1 MITTPLSRT
10 RGSSRLRRL
19 VATAVAVPLAVL
31 GMVTVSAPAAEA
43 AVVSAARTAQGGFP
57 TWYQDNSGD
66 RVEPCL
72 EASDA
77 NCVLPTTEPN
87 FDPASPLVFPTNF
100 PSEFFYALATSDNVA
115 TPGCGT
121 SPPGRAFVTLA
132 LEGAFIGGLPK
143 AGDQMTFGR
152 VRVRAT
158 SGLCAGQSYTFKHP
172 FGSVTLTANA
182 AGAIPVNTPG
192 ATQDTGCLA
201 PSALAPCDFALANDS
216 RVMGSATNGFLR
228 WDPAVAPAVTPGYLG
243 DGVTLHPIVGA
254 NGANSLNGLE
264 LSGPDGAG
272 GTFTGSTNLF
282 TVAGRLAELSA
293 SPSPLDFGGVQT
305 GTTSAV
311 KTVTVTNLNKNAI
324 ALPQNAVS
332 INNNAF
338 RLSGTNTCS
347 RVTIQPNGTCTFGVA
362 FSAPRALGPVAGI
375 ANVAYNSGRGVLPVS
390 LLGTSTT
397 NGAQPLTL
405 ATPNPV
411 AFADVRVKTS
421 LTKTFTV
428 TNTGNAPLTVSL
440 VELDLTSGDNE
451 QFRVTGTTCTAASV
465 PAQGTCTVTV
475 LFAPTVP
482 GAKTATVL
490 VHSNTVATP
499 LRVGL
504 TGNATGGVAAV
515 STEKLAVDQFPQ
527 WYRDENGVKLSQC
540 IDPKDPYCIVLA
552 DATFTP
558 SKALQFLPAD
568 ATKALNFP
576 GEFFYTVADSDL
588 LSTPGCQGTAP
599 GKSAYRSAIE
609 GTFVN
614 GEPVDG
620 EQMVFGRERFYV
632 TSGLCPGSVY
642 TVTTPYGQTR
652 VTANAKGGIP
662 RNAATVDVGCA
673 PLPPAVC
680 DFKEALSS
688 PVFGGVLRWDPATA
702 PAAPAGYLGDAV
714 SLHKV
719 VGAPYKEDGSTP
731 SNYFKITGP
740 GLPAA
745 GLSTNLFSVM
755 GKLRGPLEVTS
766 ALEPNGAVQLPT
778 SDVASPST
786 ATITLTN
793 TGVAV
798 PDANL
803 TGNITVNSLTVGGAD
818 AADYAVTGQ
827 DCTTQTTLV
836 PASDGPP
843 VVAAGTCTVTV
854 TFTPSATG
862 VRNATL
868 TVTHTG
874 LNNPLVVPLQGTG
887 STPTGAAISFVP
899 RSLAFGQLAVGRTS
913 AAERVTISNAG
924 GTAPLLVSDIAANG
938 PLGAYSL
945 SNDTCTNQPVAIDGS
960 CTVDVTFSPTAA
972 GAQNGTLV
980 TTDTAAGGTHSI
992 PLTGS
997 GFAGASAV
1005 SPRTDNFGYPTYYQ
1019 DANGTRLQ
1027 PCLDTA
1033 NCVLLGVPDANAPL
1047 SIPDNFPPE
1056 FFYALADSEQLTIP
1070 GCNPGDPSGTAF
1082 LRVGLEGSFAGGAP
1096 LAGDQTTFTRIRIVA
1111 KGGFCPNV
1119 PNYLAVTPYGTFTF
1133 ATDATGSVKP
1143 NAGTQDTG
1151 CGAAPCNFAD
1161 ALVSPGA
1168 VLANV
1173 STPIESFLRWDPNV
1187 GAAAPKGY
1195 LGDAVGFHQVVGG
1208 TYSKPGASGAFNGFE
1223 IIDGGNNLLA
1233 STDKWL
1239 VSGKLASLTPDAYA
1253 LDFGN
1258 IDEGTQSVAQTVTVR
1273 NEGAQ
1278 TTGVTP
1284 TLAGANASDFTI
1296 SGGDCATANTIA
1308 QDATCTVDVK
1318 FTPAASGPKTATLV
1332 LKHAAGG
1339 PSTTVTLTGVANA
1352 VAAPTITVTPGVLS
1366 YGTVTAPG
1374 TAPLSF
1380 TVSNGGQAN
1389 LNVTG
1394 FAITGGD
1401 FTRTG
1406 GSCPSPTFVVAGGAS
1421 CTVQITFKP
1430 SAIGARTGSV
1440 TLTHNAAGGSTVI
1453 SLTGTGAGASW
1464 SVSPSPVGFGT
1475 VNRGTVKTSTLSVK
1489 NTGTVSA
1496 TISAAGTT
1504 VTGQYFGIVV
1514 NPATSTCFNGTAV
1527 APGKTCS
1534 ISVTFSPTANA
1545 VVTSYSG
1552 TLSIDGSTTS
1562 LPQFT
1567 TVPMTATTK

>member
-1 MITTPLSRT
+1 MFTTPVSRSRRST
-10 RGSSRLRRL
+10 RLRRL

-31 GMVTVSAPAAEA
+31 GMVTVSAPAQA

-72 EASDA
+72 EANDP

-87 FDPASPLVFPTNF
+87 FDPAQPLVFPTNF

-121 SPPGRAFVTLA
+121 SPAGRAFVTLA
-132 LEGAFIGGLPK
+132 IEGAFIGGAPK
-143 AGDQMTFGR
+143 AGDQMVFGR
-152 VRVRAT
+152 IRVRAT

-172 FGSVTLTANA
+172 FGAVTLTANA

-192 ATQDTGCLA
+192 ATVDVGCLA
-201 PSALAPCDFALANDS
+201 PTALAPCDFSLANAS
-216 RVMGSATNGFLR
+216 PVMGAAATGFVR
-228 WDPAVAPAVTPGYLG
+228 WDPAFGAAPVGYLG
-243 DGVTLHPIVGA
+243 DGVTPHRIVGA

-264 LSGPDGAG
+264 VSGSDGAG
-272 GTFTGSTNLF
+272 GTWTGSTNLF
-282 TVAGRLAELSA
+282 TVSGRLAELSA
-293 SPSPLDFGGVQT
+293 SPSPLDFAGVT
-305 GTTSAV
+305 AGTTSAAR
-311 KTVTVTNLNKNAI
+311 TVTVTNLNKNAI
-324 ALPQNAVS
+324 TLPNNAVS
-332 INNNAF
+332 ITNNAF
-338 RLSGTNTCS
+338 RLSGANTCS
-347 RVTIQPNGTCTFGVA
+347 RVTIQPNATCSFGVT
-362 FSAPRALGPVAGI
+362 FSAPRVLGPVAGF
-375 ANVAYNSGRGVLPVS
+375 ANVAYGGGRSPLQVALR
-390 LLGTSTT
+390 GTSTT
-397 NGAQPLTL
+397 NGAQPLTTASPSPL
-405 ATPNPV
+405 T
-411 AFADVRVKTS
+411 FGDVRVKTN

-428 TNTGNAPLTVSL
+428 TNTGNSPLTVSA
-440 VELDLTSGDNE
+440 VNLDLTAGDNE
-451 QFRVTGTTCTAASV
+451 QFRVTGTTCTTASV
-465 PAQGTCTVTV
+465 AAGGTCTVTV
-475 LFAPTVP
+475 MFAPTVP
-482 GAKTATVL
+482 GTKTATVL

-499 LRVGL
+499 LRVTV
-504 TGNATGGVAAV
+504 TGNGTGGVAAV
-515 STEKLAVDQFPQ
+515 ATDKLPLDEFPT

-540 IDPKDPYCIVLA
+540 IDPTDPYCIVLA
-552 DATFTP
+552 DATFNP
-558 SKALQFLPAD
+558 SKAVQFLPD
-568 ATKALNFP
+568 DPTKSLNFP

-588 LSTPGCQGTAP
+588 LSTPGCNGTAP

-614 GEPVDG
+614 GDPVDG

-632 TSGLCPGSVY
+632 TSGLCPGATY
-642 TVTTPYGQTR
+642 TVTTPYGQTQ
-652 VTANAKGGIP
+652 VVANARGGIA
-662 RNAATVDVGCA
+662 RNAATTDIGCA
-673 PLPPAVC
+673 PVPPATC
-680 DFKEALSS
+680 DFAEALSS
-688 PVFGGVLRWDPATA
+688 PVLGGVLRWDPATA
-702 PAAPAGYLGDAV
+702 PAAPAGYIGDAV

-719 VGAPYKEDGSTP
+719 VGATFKEDGTTP
-731 SNYFKITGP
+731 SNYFKITGQ
-740 GLPAA
+740 GLPPT
-745 GLSTNLFSVM
+745 GLTTNLFSVM

-766 ALEPNGAVQLPT
+766 ALEADGAVQLPA
-778 SDVASPST
+778 SDVGAPST

-798 PDANL
+798 PDAGI

-827 DCTTQTTLV
+827 DCTTQPALV
-836 PASDGPP
+836 PASAGPP
-843 VVAAGTCTVTV
+843 PVTAGSCTITV

-874 LNNPLVVPLQGTG
+874 LNNPLVVPLKGTG

-924 GTAPLLVSDIAANG
+924 GTAPLVVSELLATG
-938 PLGAYSL
+938 PVGVYSL
-945 SNDTCTNQPVAIDGS
+945 SNDTCTNVPVAIGDS
-960 CTVDVTFSPTAA
+960 CTVDVTFSPTAD

-980 TTDTAAGGTHSI
+980 TTDNAAGGTHSI
-992 PLTGS
+992 PLTGA
-997 GFAGASAV
+997 GFVGPTAV
-1005 SPRTDNFGYPTYYQ
+1005 SPRKDAFGYPTYYQ
-1019 DANGTRLQ
+1019 DGNGTRLQ
-1027 PCLDTA
+1027 PCLDNA

-1047 SIPDNFPPE
+1047 SLPDNFPPE
-1056 FFYALADSEQLTIP
+1056 FFYALADSEQLTVP
-1070 GCNPGDPSGTAF
+1070 GCNPGDPSGTVF

-1096 LAGDQTTFTRIRIVA
+1096 QAGDQTTFTRIRIVA
-1111 KGGFCPNV
+1111 RGGFCPNV

-1187 GAAAPKGY
+1187 GPAAPKGY

-1208 TYSKPGASGAFNGFE
+1208 TYTKPGGTGAFNGFE

-1239 VSGKLASLTPDAYA
+1239 VSGKLAALTPDQYS

-1258 IDEGTQSVAQTVTVR
+1258 VDEGTQSAAQTVVVR

-1278 TTGVTP
+1278 ATGVTP
-1284 TLAGANASDFTI
+1284 SLAGADAADFTV
-1296 SGGDCATANTIA
+1296 SGGDCATANPVA

-1318 FTPAASGPKTATLV
+1318 FTPASAGAKTATLV
-1332 LKHAAGG
+1332 LKQAAGG
-1339 PSTTVTLTGVANA
+1339 PSTTVTLTGVANV
-1352 VAAPTITVTPGVLS
+1352 VAAPTITATPGVLS

-1374 TAPLSF
+1374 SSPLTF
-1380 TVSNGGQAN
+1380 TVSNGGAAP

-1394 FAITGGD
+1394 VAVNGAD
-1401 FTRTG
+1401 YTRTG
-1406 GSCPSPTFVVAGGAS
+1406 GTCAQPTFSVAGGAS
-1421 CTVQITFKP
+1421 CTIEITFKP

-1440 TLTHNAAGGSTVI
+1440 VLTHNAAGGTTTV

-1464 SVSPSPVGFGT
+1464 SVSPNPVGFGT

-1489 NTGTVSA
+1489 NTGTVNA

-1504 VTGQYFGIVV
+1504 VVGQYFGVVV

-1527 APGKTCS
+1527 APGRSCS

-1545 VVTSYSG
+1545 VVGSFSG
-1552 TLSIDGSTTS
+1552 TLNIDGGTTS
-1562 LPQFT
+1562 LPRIT
-1567 TVPMTATTK
+1567 SVPMTATTK